1 MTALIAAGRWVLE
14 RVDRVVCRISRR
26 AHWGLGDGDE

>member
-14 RVDRVVCRISRR
+14 RVDRVVCRWVNIT
-26 AHWGLGDGDE
+26 HLEIGGDDE